1 MARVERT
8 KRRVEGEEQSE
19 VKGGEEVMQ
28 THVGEC
34 KNVDSRQ
41 RNIRP
46 LLEKKLCDLIALWI
60 MDYQV

>member
-28 THVGEC
+28 SC
-34 KNVDSRQ
+34 
-41 RNIRP
+41 
-46 LLEKKLCDLIALWI
+46 
-60 MDYQV
+60 M